1 MVVICAQFAEIAK
14 VTYKLN
20 VDTTSMRSASQNGW
34 KRMQSV
40 PTAIRLSPINLNI
53 TAIVAVRNRETL
65 ISPNPPK

>member
-1 MVVICAQFAEIAK
+1 MCTICINNLAYLQTQC
-14 VTYKLN
+14 VG
-20 VDTTSMRSASQNGW
+20 TTSMRSASQNGW

-53 TAIVAVRNRETL
+53 TAIVVVRNRETL